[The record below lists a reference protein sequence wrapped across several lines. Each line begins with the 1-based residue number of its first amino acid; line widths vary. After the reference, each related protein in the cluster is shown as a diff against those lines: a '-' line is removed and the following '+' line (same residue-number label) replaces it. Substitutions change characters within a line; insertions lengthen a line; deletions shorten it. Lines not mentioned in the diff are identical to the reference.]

1 MSTARALRAA
11 LLPAAVLLCAALLTL
26 SGCAKDSSKDSSNDQ
41 TGTRGPTNGAG
52 GSVAPQVGLVF
63 DIGGR
68 GDKSFNDAAYAGL
81 ERAKKELG
89 IGYTTLETS
98 EGADRE
104 AQLRQL
110 AAGDAKI
117 IFGVG
122 FLFTDDIKTLAKEFP
137 AKQFACVDFTVTPNE
152 TLPPNLLALKFKE
165 EEGSFL
171 VGALAAMLSK
181 THKIGFVGG
190 MQIPLIQ
197 KFQAGFV
204 AGAKAVDPKCE
215 VLVKYAG
222 NDGKAFKDP
231 TKGKELALA
240 EYHDG
245 ADIIF
250 HASGSTGLGVFEAAR
265 DLKKLAIGVDSDQ
278 YDEAPGFI
286 LTSMVKRVD
295 TAVFDA
301 IRDMKNGS
309 FKGGVHELGLAD
321 EGVKWVY
328 DEHNKPLIP
337 AAVKAKIDALQADI
351 IAGKIHVPTQP

>member
-1 MSTARALRAA
+1 MNS
-11 LLPAAVLLCAALLTL
+11 
-26 SGCAKDSSKDSSNDQ
+26 
-41 TGTRGPTNGAG
+41 
-52 GSVAPQVGLVF
+52 
-63 DIGGR
+63 
-68 GDKSFNDAAYAGL
+68 
-81 ERAKKELG
+81 
-89 IGYTTLETS
+89 TTLETS

-110 AAGDAKI
+110 AAGDAKL

-137 AKQFACVDFTVTPNE
+137 DKKFACIDFTVAPNE

-165 EEGSFL
+165 EEGSYL
-171 VGALAAMLSK
+171 VGALSALLSK
-181 THKIGFVGG
+181 THKVGFVGG
-190 MQIPLIQ
+190 MEIPLIQ
-197 KFQAGFV
+197 KFQAGFT
-204 AGAKAVDPKCE
+204 AGARAVDPKCE
-215 VLVKYAG
+215 VMVKYAG
-222 NDGKAFKDP
+222 NTGAAFKDP

-240 EYHDG
+240 EYRGG

-265 DLKKLAIGVDSDQ
+265 ELKKLAIGVDSDQ
-278 YDEAPGFI
+278 YAEAPGFI

-301 IRDMKNGS
+301 IRDLKAGT
-309 FKGGVHELGLAD
+309 FKGGVRELGLAD
-321 EGVKWVY
+321 DGVTWVY

-337 AAVKAKIDALQADI
+337 ADVKAKVDALQAAI